1 MPRKRLPP
9 LEKLMELF
17 QAHSISQL
25 AEMFQV
31 TERTISRKI
40 AEAKRQH
47 IYSNP
52 AKQQR
57 NEQIKKMLAEGK
69 NIPQIA
75 KILGRHPD
83 TIRSYAIRHDLYTP
97 VSGRHQYSIPI
108 GCRLCVLV
116 PYQRGLCYQC
126 YSRYRRRRVKK
137 LVEYPDKLLILQHPD
152 FTVFYEEASHRYTI
166 HTQFFD
172 TVHIYQPN
180 PLEKILLDH
189 LHREVLIQ
197 LDEAAREKI
206 REAAENANSD

>member
-17 QAHSISQL
+17 QTHSISQL

-31 TERTISRKI
+31 TELTISRKI

-69 NIPQIA
+69 NFPQIA
-75 KILGRHPD
+75 KILGVRRD
-83 TIRSYAIRHDLYTP
+83 AVRNYAIRHGLYTP
-97 VSGRHQYSIPI
+97 ATGQHQYTIPI

-116 PYQRGLCYQC
+116 PYLRGL
-126 YSRYRRRRVKK
+126 
-137 LVEYPDKLLILQHPD
+137 
-152 FTVFYEEASHRYTI
+152 
-166 HTQFFD
+166 
-172 TVHIYQPN
+172 
-180 PLEKILLDH
+180 
-189 LHREVLIQ
+189 
-197 LDEAAREKI
+197 
-206 REAAENANSD
+206 